1 MKRTSI
7 LLFSM
12 LFASLLIFQAC
23 NKYEDGPSVSL
34 KSAKARLSNTWV
46 IDQVMSAGIDIT
58 SSYSESFKDMVLTFR
73 TDNSYVKSFTDQNN
87 VPYTIEG
94 TWAFIDN
101 NVSITV
107 SVSGIVIST
116 VSVLRLA
123 SKELWL
129 RESYNSVIYDVH
141 YKVK

>member
-1 MKRTSI
+1 MKKTSI

-34 KSAKARLSNTWV
+34 RSAKARLCNTWV
-46 IDQVMSAGIDIT
+46 LDQVLVNGIDIT
-58 SSYSESFKDMVLTFR
+58 STYSLSFKEMVLTFR
-73 TDNSYVKSFTDQNN
+73 TDNSYVKSFIDQNN

-94 TWAFIDN
+94 TWAFIND
-101 NVSITV
+101 NVSLTV

-116 VSVLRLA
+116 FTILRLA

-129 RESYNSVIYDVH
+129 RESYNSIIYDVH
-141 YKVK
+141 YKLK